1 MNSTNDHH
9 SSTNTINE
17 TEDDFVAVNSQQTA
31 VSTLTQDSSLSK
43 WTTTTKSTKKRPV
56 SSSVLPASSVKTRRI
71 GLSTSVEPIS
81 KDQYIPN
88 DDKTKK
94 FAQFVKK
101 PHEDASKKFNLKAPP
116 PSYTGDNW
124 KYFHVVG
131 YYKDSPK
138 EQHNHSTDNEHACC
152 NMWRHSDVQKESKNR
167 CCYEIDW
174 SWNEGTPRISA

>member
-1 MNSTNDHH
+1 
-9 SSTNTINE
+9 
-17 TEDDFVAVNSQQTA
+17 
-31 VSTLTQDSSLSK
+31 
-43 WTTTTKSTKKRPV
+43 
-56 SSSVLPASSVKTRRI
+56 LPASSVKTRRI

-94 FAQFVKK
+94 IAQFVKK

-138 EQHNHSTDNEHACC
+138 EQHNHSTDNEYACC
-152 NMWRHSDVQKESKNR
+152 NICGATVMFKKKAKTGAGMRSTGAGMKAHLESVHKLYKEPGNASKSNNATI
-167 CCYEIDW
+167 ID
-174 SWNEGTPRISA
+174 EFEKQYVPK